1 MNNIDVWTDG
11 ACMPNPGRG
20 GWAFCTPGGI
30 QGSGAEN
37 PTTNQ
42 RMEMRAVIEAL
53 RRFDGASSIRVFTDS
68 QFVINVC
75 TKWRTNWKKRGW
87 KKADGQP
94 VKNPDLVL
102 RLDELC
108 EANRV
113 TFQWVKGHDGDP
125 MNELADRLSVE
136 ATGLNGAE
144 IAQFEEQ
151 MRLRKSDG
159 AARGTVMLRRKMR
172 SAKP

>member
-1 MNNIDVWTDG
+1 
-11 ACMPNPGRG
+11 MPNPGRG
-20 GWAFCTPGGI
+20 GWAFCTRDGT

-37 PTTNQ
+37 PSTNQ

-53 RRFDGASSIRVFTDS
+53 NRFSGAPSIWVFTDS

-75 TKWRTNWKKRGW
+75 TKWRAGWKRRGW

-94 VKNPDLVL
+94 VKNLDLVL
-102 RLDELC
+102 RLAELC

-113 TFQWVKGHDGDP
+113 GFQWVKGHNGDP

-136 ATGLNGAE
+136 AAGLTRSE

-151 MRLRKSDG
+151 MRPRKSDG
-159 AARGTVMLRRKMR
+159 APAGTVTLRRKMR
-172 SAKP
+172 SAES